1 MPAPFGLLY
10 LGNWYL
16 PLTAFC
22 FAAMSNGVNLTDGL
36 DGLAA
41 GTSAAAYI
49 GMAIA
54 VLPIYPGNGSV
65 TSLYICCCCN
75 FSEAEK
81 SNEVLSLLYSF
92 RFLKYM

>member
-1 MPAPFGLLY
+1 LKHLN
-10 LGNWYL
+10 LGAWYL

-41 GTSAAAYI
+41 GCSAAAFA

-54 VLPIYPGNGSV
+54 ALNIYPG
-65 TSLYICCCCN
+65 
-75 FSEAEK
+75 K
-81 SNEVLSLLYSF
+81 
-92 RFLKYM
+92 